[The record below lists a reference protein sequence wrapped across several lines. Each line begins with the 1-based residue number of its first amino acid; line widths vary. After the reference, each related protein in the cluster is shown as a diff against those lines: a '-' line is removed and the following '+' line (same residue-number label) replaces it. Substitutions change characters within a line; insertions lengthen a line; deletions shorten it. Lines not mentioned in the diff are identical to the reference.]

1 MSGPITPTPTI
12 RSTGSPPKPSPREG
26 GPTVVLT
33 TGYTRD
39 DSLRTSLPAS
49 IGGTA
54 DFQNVFVY
62 DDRLR
67 MTSVTQTGQ
76 TGGNAVADKH
86 IVRPVMVKRRGSHGS
101 SVSFAAIFLVVTW
114 VDVCP
119 MGWYDWRMELL
130 GRTTWSYWE
139 GQHCT
144 RRRQSPVNIIA

>member
-1 MSGPITPTPTI
+1 VTVDSQTLTRTN
-12 RSTGSPPKPSPREG
+12 SYSLAGSPLRSVDRQG
-26 GPTVVLT
+26 RVVDTSYDMLGRPVEQRWYGNT
-33 TGYTRD
+33 TD
-39 DSLRTSLPAS
+39 
-49 IGGTA
+49 A
-54 DFQNVFVY
+54 DADTNRQ
-62 DDRLR
+62 
-67 MTSVTQTGQ
+67 
-76 TGGNAVADKH
+76 NAVADKH

-101 SVSFAAIFLVVTW
+101 SVPFVAIFLVVTW